1 MFLATI
7 IALIFFLFAPNE
19 GPSFNPFIKA
29 VSVLETQNFKVS
41 ERFDFFD
48 GYFELADIIIRENRD
63 PCGLHCQDL
72 NYRVA
77 VQVEEGFFR
86 LPEDVKALVK
96 ASEFEDDGTSAVT
109 FGFEGSLQD
118 VNQALKDLQFKP
130 ICPFADNPMKFLIIT
145 GPKENGVATG
155 QIVSADVSDGVVVS
169 GTKEQVILSKIVTHD
184 YTNVHGL
191 VQLVGK
197 ALQLVD

>member
-1 MFLATI
+1 
-7 IALIFFLFAPNE
+7 
-19 GPSFNPFIKA
+19 
-29 VSVLETQNFKVS
+29 
-41 ERFDFFD
+41 
-48 GYFELADIIIRENRD
+48 
-63 PCGLHCQDL
+63 
-72 NYRVA
+72 
-77 VQVEEGFFR
+77 
-86 LPEDVKALVK
+86 
-96 ASEFEDDGTSAVT
+96 
-109 FGFEGSLQD
+109 
-118 VNQALKDLQFKP
+118 
-130 ICPFADNPMKFLIIT
+130 MKFLIIT